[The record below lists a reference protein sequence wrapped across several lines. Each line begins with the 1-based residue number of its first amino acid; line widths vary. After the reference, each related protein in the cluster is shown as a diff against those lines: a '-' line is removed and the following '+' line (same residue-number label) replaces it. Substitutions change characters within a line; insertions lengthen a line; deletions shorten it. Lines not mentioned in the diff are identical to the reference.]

1 MIYIVI
7 NQQFIR
13 TIPHEFKQLLDTP
26 LVIRDPVFH
35 SDKHPNSTKT
45 HPHSC
50 PLRKYTDSACGYLS
64 QQRHPLTL
72 IIQWMK
78 KKIQGKKI
86 PIQPKIIFLSST
98 TPQGR
103 SKISPLRT
111 DLKNYPPL
119 TSRPPVDIQILTGHP
134 LFPIVPGPNPEH
146 GSRGHNCQALNMS
159 QGTIKGE
166 KKRCF

>member
-72 IIQWMK
+72 IMQWMK
-78 KKIQGKKI
+78 KNPGEKNTYPAENYFLVLHDTPGTFENIPPAYGPKKL
-86 PIQPKIIFLSST
+86 PSLNVETSSRHT
-98 TPQGR
+98 NSNWTPSFSHCTR
-103 SKISPLRT
+103 SKSRT
-111 DLKNYPPL
+111 
-119 TSRPPVDIQILTGHP
+119 R
-134 LFPIVPGPNPEH
+134 
-146 GSRGHNCQALNMS
+146 
-159 QGTIKGE
+159 
-166 KKRCF
+166 